1 MKNRGFSKRL
11 IKLSL
16 LYSLILFVMPF
27 FSLPSINVSLLQ
39 TQQQTFLL
47 LRLTQDSLAQIQTTE
62 TTENDFLNLSKFYLW
77 NKRTVSS
84 NVERN

>member
-39 TQQQTFLL
+39 TQQQPFLL
-47 LRLTQDSLAQIQTTE
+47 LRLTQDALAQIQTTE